1 MDDGVIEVGNFPM
14 DIELMQSETVWQAM
28 TMPLGELARMV
39 VQQSYTPGVHDTA
52 LLDRC
57 ERYDKSSC
65 KGQSDECVLLGSSPD
80 YVHGSGDFE
89 KSA

>member
-14 DIELMQSETVWQAM
+14 DIDVIPSETIWQAL

-39 VQQSYTPGVHDTA
+39 VQQSYTQGVHDTA

-57 ERYDKSSC
+57 ERYDQCTC
-65 KGQSDECVLLGSSPD
+65 KGQSDECVLVDGSPD
-80 YVHGSGDFE
+80 YPHGSGD
-89 KSA
+89 

>member
-1 MDDGVIEVGNFPM
+1 MK
-14 DIELMQSETVWQAM
+14 QSEAMSRAM

-80 YVHGSGDFE
+80 YVHGSGTSRKVPQVLKMPEVTKVAVLSD
-89 KSA
+89 

>member
-14 DIELMQSETVWQAM
+14 DIDVIPSETIWQAL

-39 VQQSYTPGVHDTA
+39 VRQSYTQGVHDTA

-57 ERYDKSSC
+57 ARYDKCSC
-65 KGQSDECVLLGSSPD
+65 KGQSDECVLVDGSHD
-80 YVHGSGDFE
+80 YAHGSGD
-89 KSA
+89 

>member
-1 MDDGVIEVGNFPM
+1 MEDGLKEVGNFPM
-14 DIELMQSETVWQAM
+14 DIDVQQSEAMSQAM

-57 ERYDKSSC
+57 ERYDESSC
-65 KGQSDECVLLGSSPD
+65 KGRSDECVLPGSSPD
-80 YVHGSGDFE
+80 YVHGSGD
-89 KSA
+89 